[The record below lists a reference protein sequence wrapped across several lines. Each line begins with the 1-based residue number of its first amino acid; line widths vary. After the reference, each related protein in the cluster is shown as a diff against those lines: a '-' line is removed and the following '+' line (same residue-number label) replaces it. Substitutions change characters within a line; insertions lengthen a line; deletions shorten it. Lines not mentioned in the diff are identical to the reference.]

1 MEIQGIRAIITGAT
15 GGIGKAVARS
25 LLQNGASKIGLL
37 ARNPSKLEKFLL
49 ELTQGHGDNR
59 IVPMLADIGDE
70 AAVCKVFD
78 EFNQQVEGL
87 DLLVNNA
94 GVLIDGAI
102 FALSFKGISKYPL
115 ASWNETL
122 RTNLT
127 SAFICTQN
135 AVEIMAKK
143 RVKGLIVNISS
154 ISRKGRSGQTAYSAS
169 KGGIASFTFALARE
183 LAPYR
188 IRACAIAPGLVDTP
202 MAETIPEDY
211 RNEMISHISVGR
223 IGRPEEVAHAVRF
236 CVENEFFNG
245 SVLELDGGEYD

>member
-1 MEIQGIRAIITGAT
+1 MEIQGVRAIITGAT
-15 GGIGKAVARS
+15 GGIGKAIAES
-25 LLQNGASKIGLL
+25 LLYNGAAKVGLL
-37 ARNPSKLEKFLL
+37 ARNPSKLAMLL
-49 ELTQGHGDNR
+49 SELKQGHEDDR
-59 IVPMLADIGDE
+59 IIPMLADIGDE
-70 AAVCKVFD
+70 ETVCKVFD
-78 EFNQQVEGL
+78 EYNEQVGGL

-102 FALSFKGISKYPL
+102 FAVSFKGISKYPL

-122 RTNLT
+122 QTNLT
-127 SAFICTQN
+127 GVFICTQN
-135 AVEIMAKK
+135 AVEIMARK

-202 MAETIPEDY
+202 MAQTIPEDY
-211 RNEMISHISVGR
+211 RNEIISHISVGR
-223 IGRPEEVAHAVRF
+223 IGRPEEIAHAVKF